1 MIYDTIIRKA
11 GKAMKCYEMLS
22 DGDKI
27 LIGLSGGKD
36 SLALVEVLAN
46 RKRIYKPKIDVIA
59 CHIYINNIGYKSDTD
74 YLKRFCEEH
83 GVKFI
88 LSEISIEEDKK
99 KNRNQCF
106 LCSWFR
112 RKQLI
117 KIAEE
122 NGCNKIAFGHH
133 KDDAIET
140 LLMNQYYQ
148 GTFSTMPPKLEMNN
162 YNVTIIRPLILLRE
176 KELIELSM
184 EHEYQ
189 KQVKQCPYEKESKR
203 DEIKELITTLEQ
215 MNPSVVSSLYNSM
228 SNIQTD
234 YLPKKI
240 KETI

>member
-1 MIYDTIIRKA
+1 MNKYDYVT
-11 GKAMKCYEMLS
+11 M
-22 DGDKI
+22 
-27 LIGLSGGKD
+27 
-36 SLALVEVLAN
+36 
-46 RKRIYKPKIDVIA
+46 
-59 CHIYINNIGYKSDTD
+59 T
-74 YLKRFCEEH
+74 
-83 GVKFI
+83 
-88 LSEISIEEDKK
+88 IEEEKK
-99 KNRNQCF
+99 KHRNQCF

-112 RKQLI
+112 RKQLF

>member
-1 MIYDTIIRKA
+1 M
-11 GKAMKCYEMLS
+11 
-22 DGDKI
+22 
-27 LIGLSGGKD
+27 
-36 SLALVEVLAN
+36 
-46 RKRIYKPKIDVIA
+46 
-59 CHIYINNIGYKSDTD
+59 
-74 YLKRFCEEH
+74 
-83 GVKFI
+83 
-88 LSEISIEEDKK
+88 
-99 KNRNQCF
+99 
-106 LCSWFR
+106 
-112 RKQLI
+112 
-117 KIAEE
+117 
-122 NGCNKIAFGHH
+122 GHH